1 MIVDNETFYFILLAI
16 NMMIGEVSEVAA
28 VNKNDY
34 GTKSPLEKEERK
46 NIVKIVT
53 RIYTQ
58 KSNADFVAKR

>member
-1 MIVDNETFYFILLAI
+1 M
-16 NMMIGEVSEVAA
+16 AA

-53 RIYTQ
+53 RIYIQ
-58 KSNADFVAKR
+58 KSNADFVEEMIKDYYYKHLTDVHPQ

>member
-1 MIVDNETFYFILLAI
+1 M
-16 NMMIGEVSEVAA
+16 NMMIGVGKCSGCL
-28 VNKNDY
+28 NKNDY
-34 GTKSPLEKEERK
+34 GTKSLLEKKERK